1 MTHMGA
7 GVCRGRPLFERKKKM
22 GFSSNDAGGAAAAA
36 EQAAKDAVQAA
47 LHPLNI
53 KPLPVDKNIPAG
65 KSAAPITS

>member
-1 MTHMGA
+1 
-7 GVCRGRPLFERKKKM
+7 M